1 MIQRV
6 QSLYLLLVA
15 VLMAVTFFSPLL
27 GLKSTDLSTLVM
39 YSEGIF
45 SAEKLIKPTWGVI
58 SIAGMGALVAFINIF
73 LFKKRKLQI
82 KVGFITSFLIVFFYI
97 TLFTYF
103 YVYTNQN
110 GLELNSAY
118 YGVILPVIALILNF
132 LAIRKIKSDEK
143 LVRSL
148 DRIR

>member
-58 SIAGMGALVAFINIF
+58 SIAGMSALVAFINIF

>member
-1 MIQRV
+1 MIQRI

-27 GLKSTDLSTLVM
+27 GLKSADLSTLVM

-45 SAEKLIKPTWGVI
+45 SAGKLIKPTWGVI
-58 SIAGMGALVAFINIF
+58 SIAGMSALVAFINIF

>member
-27 GLKSTDLSTLVM
+27 GLKSIDLSTLVM

-45 SAEKLIKPTWGVI
+45 SAGKLIKPTWGVI
-58 SIAGMGALVAFINIF
+58 SIAGMSALVAFINIF